1 MANFGHGFCL
11 AACSCGVRNW
21 IVAGGKPPVAP
32 WMNLPHE
39 ATGFLDLVVNWA
51 MYLGVLVA
59 VCGTVILLAMMS
71 IDRNR
76 GEAGIASSDQARW
89 VKWAIGV
96 ALIATAPKVVTW
108 IVAAFP
114 R

>member
-1 MANFGHGFCL
+1 MSDMAL
-11 AACSCGVRNW
+11 CSELRSCDVTTW
-21 IVAGGKPPVAP
+21 VVAGGTPPSSP
-32 WMNLPHE
+32 WTGLPHE
-39 ATGFLDLVVNWA
+39 VTGFLDLVVSWA
-51 MYLGVLVA
+51 MYLGVFIA

-96 ALIATAPKVVTW
+96 SLIATAPKVVMW

-114 R
+114 T